1 MAKYYGWVGYGIQES
16 TAPGVFREKIIEKP
30 YFGDVTTNVRRYN
43 PGEGLNDDLTVQNQ
57 ISIVADAFAYQN
69 FHLIRYATYM
79 GAKWKVTSVEPRHP
93 RLTLS
98 LGGVYNDQ
106 QAGNASTCP

>member
-1 MAKYYGWVGYGIQES
+1 MAKWYGKVGYGVQEK
-16 TAPGVFREKIIEKP
+16 TAPGVFQEKIVERP
-30 YFGDVTTNVRRYN
+30 YYGDVTTNVRRYN

-57 ISIVADAFAYQN
+57 LSIVADAYAYQN
-69 FHLIRYATYM
+69 FHLIRYAIFM
-79 GAKWKVTSVEPRHP
+79 GSKWKVTSVEVHHP

-106 QAGNASTCP
+106 QAGPVSGCT